1 MSVILF
7 TVVEE
12 PRFSSV
18 GTQCH
23 GLYRSRGA
31 ANAAMELIVRA
42 ELEEL
47 DYSEEDID
55 EYLIGD
61 SIDTSET
68 TWAVG
73 RVFVEPGEVQAGTI
87 I

>member
-12 PRFSSV
+12 PRVSSV

-23 GLYRSRGA
+23 GLYRSRKA
-31 ANAAMELIVRA
+31 ADAALYLIVEA
-42 ELEEL
+42 ELEDKGL
-47 DYSEEDID
+47 DESEID

-61 SIDTSET
+61 SIDTDDT

-73 RVFVEPGEVQAGTI
+73 RVFLEPGEVQAGTI